1 MDAYKAVTTKRDTRL
16 YSSEPIADDVLR
28 RLLQA
33 GRMAGSSKNR
43 EPFRFVVIR
52 DKEHMAKLAECGDF
66 AQPLG
71 PATAAV
77 AVCLDP
83 DGMDFDAGR
92 AAQNMMIVAWDEGLA
107 SCPLRIHHADCG
119 SEVLG
124 LPEGWRIAI
133 VVALGH
139 PEPGTAMSHDRA
151 RKPFEEYVSWERFG
165 QSSP

>member
-16 YSSEPIADDVLR
+16 YSSEPIAYEVLR
-28 RLLQA
+28 RVLQA

-52 DKEHMAKLAECGDF
+52 DKEHMEKLAQCGDF

-71 PATAAV
+71 SATAAV

-107 SCPLRIHHADCG
+107 SCPLRIHRAD
-119 SEVLG
+119 
-124 LPEGWRIAI
+124 
-133 VVALGH
+133 
-139 PEPGTAMSHDRA
+139 
-151 RKPFEEYVSWERFG
+151 
-165 QSSP
+165 

>member
-16 YSSEPIADDVLR
+16 YSSEPIDDEVLR
-28 RLLQA
+28 RVLPA
-33 GRMAGSSKNR
+33 GRMAGAAKNL

-77 AVCLDP
+77 AVCLNP

-92 AAQNMMIVAWDEGLA
+92 GARNRRRVAWEEGLA
-107 SCPLRIHHADCG
+107 SCPLRLRTAECG
-119 SEVLG
+119 REVLS
-124 LPEGWRIAI
+124 LPEWWQLAI

-139 PEPGTAMSHDRA
+139 PQPGTSMSQDRA
-151 RKPFEEYVSWERFG
+151 RQPFEEYVSWERFG

>member
-16 YSSEPIADDVLR
+16 YSNEPIADEALR
-28 RLLQA
+28 RVLQA
-33 GRMAGSSKNR
+33 GRMAGSAKNR

-66 AQPLG
+66 AQPLS
-71 PATAAV
+71 PATAAI
-77 AVCLDP
+77 AVCLNP

-107 SCPLRIHHADCG
+107 SCPLRIHNADCG
-119 SEVLG
+119 REVLG
-124 LPEGWRIAI
+124 LPEGWHIAI

-139 PEPGTAMSHDRA
+139 PQPGTSMSQDRT

-165 QSSP
+165 QPAP